1 MKIPT
6 LLCALVVLSAL
17 CACASSGSATGT
29 SAANSAPPATEDG
42 MQLKVHTANRLVYLK
57 PGATFGKYNS
67 VMMTD
72 LFVQFQKDW
81 QRNYNSNV
89 MNPQNQVTDQQ
100 MKQMEQ
106 ALATEFKRI
115 FTQELQKGGYKV
127 VTAPGPDVL
136 LLRPAI
142 INLEVTAPDT
152 MSAGMNANF
161 VTSAGSGTLYLE
173 LWDSSTNTILARV
186 MDAQADQTPFSRE
199 ANRVTNTQAAD
210 IIITGWADEL
220 VHHLDAVRG
229 KTGQ

>member
-1 MKIPT
+1 
-6 LLCALVVLSAL
+6 
-17 CACASSGSATGT
+17 
-29 SAANSAPPATEDG
+29 

-100 MKQMEQ
+100 MTQMKQ

-115 FTQELQKGGYKV
+115 FTQELQKGGYQV

-142 INLEVTAPDT
+142 INLEVTAPDI
-152 MSAGMNANF
+152 MSAGQNANF
-161 VTSAGSGTLYLE
+161 VSSAGSGTLYLE

-186 MDAQADQTPFSRE
+186 MDAQADQTPFARQ